1 MVSVDYF
8 QPFSERGCYP
18 GSFEE
23 EAVQAF
29 LFEVGAVPVE
39 YMSPTVVKLIHEE
52 MRNRFDEI
60 CAKNE
65 RKEFDREYLRQCI
78 SHFRHYRR
86 ERNNNLG
93 MAEFAPKQLEF
104 TNL

>member
-1 MVSVDYF
+1 MVSLDKF

-29 LFEVGAVPVE
+29 LFEVGAVPVSFI
-39 YMSPTVVKLIHEE
+39 SPSLVKLLHEE
-52 MRNRFDEI
+52 MRNQFDFI

-65 RKEFDREYLRQCI
+65 EKEFYREYLRQCI
-78 SHFRHYRR
+78 SHWRHYRR
-86 ERNNNLG
+86 EANHNLG
-93 MAEFAPKQLEF
+93 MTVFAPRQLEF
-104 TNL
+104 TNI